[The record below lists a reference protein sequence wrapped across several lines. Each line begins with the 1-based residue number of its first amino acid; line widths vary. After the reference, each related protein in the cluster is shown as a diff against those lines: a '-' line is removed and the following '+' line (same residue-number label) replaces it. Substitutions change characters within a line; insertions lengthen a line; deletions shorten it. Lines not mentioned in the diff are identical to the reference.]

1 MVSFEGFRP
10 EGSAPIYQQI
20 VTYVKRGIVAGEI
33 PDGDELPSRRMLS
46 ALLGVNPNTVQK
58 AYQLL
63 ERDGLIVSAPGKGS
77 FLADQ
82 GGKLNEK
89 RLKAKETLKQA
100 VEDALASGM
109 SGEEIRSSVETILSG
124 GGPHD

>member
-1 MVSFEGFRP
+1 MILIDVKSRQ
-10 EGSAPIYQQI
+10 PIYEQL
-20 VTYVKRGIVAGEI
+20 YNGIV
-33 PDGDELPSRRMLS
+33 RLS
-46 ALLGVNPNTVQK
+46 ALGAMLPGERLPSVRSLAQELGVNPNTVQK

-100 VEDALASGM
+100 VTDALASGM

>member
-1 MVSFEGFRP
+1 MILIDVKSRQ
-10 EGSAPIYQQI
+10 PIYEQL
-20 VTYVKRGIVAGEI
+20 YNGIV
-33 PDGDELPSRRMLS
+33 RLS
-46 ALLGVNPNTVQK
+46 ALGAMLPGEQLPSVRSLAQELGVNPNTVQK

>member
-1 MVSFEGFRP
+1 MILIDVKSRQ
-10 EGSAPIYQQI
+10 PIYEQL
-20 VTYVKRGIVAGEI
+20 YNGIV
-33 PDGDELPSRRMLS
+33 RLS
-46 ALLGVNPNTVQK
+46 ALGAMLPGEQLPSVRSLAQELGVNPNTVQK

-89 RLKAKETLKQA
+89 RLKARETLKQA
-100 VEDALASGM
+100 VTDALASGM

>member
-1 MVSFEGFRP
+1 MILFDVKSRQ
-10 EGSAPIYQQI
+10 PIYEQL
-20 VTYVKRGIVAGEI
+20 YNGIV
-33 PDGDELPSRRMLS
+33 RLS
-46 ALLGVNPNTVQK
+46 ALGAMLPGEQLPSVRSLAQELGVNPNTVQK

-100 VEDALASGM
+100 VTDALASGM

>member
-1 MVSFEGFRP
+1 MILIDVKSRQ
-10 EGSAPIYQQI
+10 PIYEQL
-20 VTYVKRGIVAGEI
+20 YNGIV
-33 PDGDELPSRRMLS
+33 RLS
-46 ALLGVNPNTVQK
+46 ALGAMLPGEQLPSVRSLAQELGVNPNTVQK

-82 GGKLNEK
+82 GGKLNER

-100 VEDALASGM
+100 VTDALASGM

>member
-1 MVSFEGFRP
+1 MILIDVKSRQ
-10 EGSAPIYQQI
+10 PIYEQL
-20 VTYVKRGIVAGEI
+20 YNGIV
-33 PDGDELPSRRMLS
+33 RLS
-46 ALLGVNPNTVQK
+46 ALGAMLPGEQLPSVRSLAQELGVNPNTVQK

-89 RLKAKETLKQA
+89 RLKSKETLKQA
-100 VEDALASGM
+100 VTDALASGM

>member
-1 MVSFEGFRP
+1 MILIDVKSRQ
-10 EGSAPIYQQI
+10 PIYEQL
-20 VTYVKRGIVAGEI
+20 YNGIV
-33 PDGDELPSRRMLS
+33 RLS
-46 ALLGVNPNTVQK
+46 ALGAMLPGEQLPSVRSLAQELGVNPNTVQK

-100 VEDALASGM
+100 VTDALASGM

>member
-1 MVSFEGFRP
+1 MILIDVKSRQ
-10 EGSAPIYQQI
+10 PIYEQL
-20 VTYVKRGIVAGEI
+20 YNGIV
-33 PDGDELPSRRMLS
+33 RLS
-46 ALLGVNPNTVQK
+46 ALGAMLPGEQLPSVRSLAQELGVNPNTVQK

-100 VEDALASGM
+100 VTDALASGM
-109 SGEEIRSSVETILSG
+109 SDEEIRSSVETILSG

>member
-1 MVSFEGFRP
+1 MLP
-10 EGSAPIYQQI
+10 
-20 VTYVKRGIVAGEI
+20 GEQ
-33 PDGDELPSRRMLS
+33 LPSVRSL
-46 ALLGVNPNTVQK
+46 AQELGVNPNTVQK

-89 RLKAKETLKQA
+89 RLKARETLKQA
-100 VEDALASGM
+100 VTDALASGM
-109 SGEEIRSSVETILSG
+109 SGEEIRSSVENNPFGRWPT
-124 GGPHD
+124 

>member
-1 MVSFEGFRP
+1 MVLLDYKSRL
-10 EGSAPIYQQI
+10 PIYEQL
-20 VTYVKRGIVAGEI
+20 YHGIIRLAALGAMGAGD
-33 PDGDELPSRRMLS
+33 PLPSVR
-46 ALLGVNPNTVQK
+46 ALAQELGVNPNTVQK

-100 VEDALASGM
+100 VTDALASGM

-124 GGPHD
+124 GDPHD

>member
-1 MVSFEGFRP
+1 MILIDVKSRQ
-10 EGSAPIYQQI
+10 PIYEQL
-20 VTYVKRGIVAGEI
+20 YNGIV
-33 PDGDELPSRRMLS
+33 RLS
-46 ALLGVNPNTVQK
+46 ALGAMLPGEQLPSVRSLAQELGVNPNTVQK

-82 GGKLNEK
+82 GDKLNEK

-100 VEDALASGM
+100 VTDALASGM

>member
-1 MVSFEGFRP
+1 MILIDVKSRQ
-10 EGSAPIYQQI
+10 PIYEQL
-20 VTYVKRGIVAGEI
+20 YNGIV
-33 PDGDELPSRRMLS
+33 RLS
-46 ALLGVNPNTVQK
+46 ALGAMLPGEQLPSVRSLAQEMGVNPNTVQK

-100 VEDALASGM
+100 VTDALASGM

>member
-1 MVSFEGFRP
+1 MILIDVKSRQ
-10 EGSAPIYQQI
+10 PIYEQL
-20 VTYVKRGIVAGEI
+20 YNGIVW
-33 PDGDELPSRRMLS
+33 LS
-46 ALLGVNPNTVQK
+46 ALGAMLPGEQLPSVRSLAQELGVNPNTVQK

-89 RLKAKETLKQA
+89 RLKARETLKQA
-100 VEDALASGM
+100 VTDALASGM

>member
-1 MVSFEGFRP
+1 MILIDVKSRQ
-10 EGSAPIYQQI
+10 PIYEQL
-20 VTYVKRGIVAGEI
+20 YNGIV
-33 PDGDELPSRRMLS
+33 RLS
-46 ALLGVNPNTVQK
+46 ALGAMLPGEQLPSVRSLAQELGVNPNTVQK

-109 SGEEIRSSVETILSG
+109 SGDEIRSSVETILSG

>member
-1 MVSFEGFRP
+1 MILIDVKSRQ
-10 EGSAPIYQQI
+10 PIYEQL
-20 VTYVKRGIVAGEI
+20 YNGIV
-33 PDGDELPSRRMLS
+33 RLS
-46 ALLGVNPNTVQK
+46 ALGAMLPGEQLPSVRSLAQELGINPNTVQK

-89 RLKAKETLKQA
+89 RLKARETLKQA
-100 VEDALASGM
+100 VTDALASGM

>member
-1 MVSFEGFRP
+1 MILIDVKSRQ
-10 EGSAPIYQQI
+10 PIYKQL
-20 VTYVKRGIVAGEI
+20 YNGIV
-33 PDGDELPSRRMLS
+33 RLS
-46 ALLGVNPNTVQK
+46 ALGAMLPGEQLPSVRSLAQELGVNPNTVQK

-89 RLKAKETLKQA
+89 RLKARETLKQA
-100 VEDALASGM
+100 VTDALASGM

>member
-1 MVSFEGFRP
+1 MIDVKSTQ
-10 EGSAPIYQQI
+10 PIYEQL
-20 VTYVKRGIVAGEI
+20 YNGIV
-33 PDGDELPSRRMLS
+33 RLS
-46 ALLGVNPNTVQK
+46 ALGAMLPGEQLPSVRSLAQELGVNPNTVQK

-100 VEDALASGM
+100 VTDALASGM

>member
-1 MVSFEGFRP
+1 MILLDYKSRI
-10 EGSAPIYQQI
+10 PIYEQL
-20 VTYVKRGIVAGEI
+20 YEGIV
-33 PDGDELPSRRMLS
+33 RLS
-46 ALLGVNPNTVQK
+46 ALGAMLPGEQLPSVRSLAQELGVNPNTVQK

-100 VEDALASGM
+100 VTDALASGM

>member
-1 MVSFEGFRP
+1 MILIDVKSRQ
-10 EGSAPIYQQI
+10 PIYEQL
-20 VTYVKRGIVAGEI
+20 YNGIV
-33 PDGDELPSRRMLS
+33 RLS
-46 ALLGVNPNTVQK
+46 ALGAMLPGEQLPSVRSLAQELGVNPNTVQK

-77 FLADQ
+77 FLADH

-89 RLKAKETLKQA
+89 RLKARETLKQA
-100 VEDALASGM
+100 VTDALASGM